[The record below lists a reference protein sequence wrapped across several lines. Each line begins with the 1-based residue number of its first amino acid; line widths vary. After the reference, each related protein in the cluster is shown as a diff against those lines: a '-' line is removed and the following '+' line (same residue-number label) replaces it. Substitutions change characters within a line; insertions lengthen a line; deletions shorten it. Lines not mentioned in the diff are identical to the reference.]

1 MRICIPSYN
10 RYETIQQKSI
20 KVLLNAGYKPQ
31 EINIFVAN
39 EEQLIKYREKIDPSI
54 SIIVAIKGLKEV
66 REFIF
71 NYYDEGEHL
80 LCLDD
85 DIEAI
90 RQLYHT
96 EDDKS
101 RLILVNNLKE
111 VVDRG
116 FDLCEEHSLKLWGL
130 YPTPNNAF
138 FMDSQKEITFDYKFI
153 IGNFFGCINCKNM
166 NKLLVPDMD
175 DYERSIRSYLIYGG
189 SVRMNHYAAKTNFKK
204 NKGGAQAVE
213 LGDRE
218 NRLQK
223 SKDILMNQYPGLLY
237 LRQRKNDTNP
247 MLKDSR
253 KSIKKD

>member
-20 KVLLNAGYKPQ
+20 ALLLNAGYKPQ
-31 EINIFVAN
+31 EINVFVAN

-90 RQLYHT
+90 RELYHT
-96 EDDKS
+96 EENKS
-101 RLILVNNLKE
+101 RLRAVDNLKE
-111 VVDRG
+111 IVDRG
-116 FDLCEEHSLKLWGL
+116 FDLCEKHSLKLWGL

-138 FMDSQKEITFDYKFI
+138 FMESQKEITYDYKFI
-153 IGNFFGCINCKNM
+153 IGNFFGCINCKDM

-175 DYERSIRSYLIYGG
+175 DYERSIRSYLNYGG

-204 NKGGAQAVE
+204 NKGGAQDS
-213 LGDRE
+213 DRE

-223 SKDILMNQYPGLLY
+223 SKDILLNEYPGLLY
-237 LRQRKNDTNP
+237 MKKRKNDTNP
-247 MLKDSR
+247 ILKDSR
-253 KSIKKD
+253 KSVKKD